1 MLMEGMTINNRAE
14 VSEADRIKTIAMLYD
29 GAANFTRVARKK
41 LEIGDATG
49 KSLYLGKTSAIV
61 SELSR
66 SLNMEGGDVSRNLKK
81 LYDFILN
88 SLHKADAQ
96 NDIRAI
102 EDVEKVIEV
111 LRSAWKEM
119 QEAKRL

>member
-1 MLMEGMTINNRAE
+1 MFMEGLTRNNRTE

-41 LEIGDATG
+41 LETGDTTG

-81 LYDFILN
+81 LYDFMLS
-88 SLHKADAQ
+88 SLHKADVK
-96 NDIRAI
+96 NDIKAI
-102 EDVEKVIEV
+102 EDVEKVIEI

-119 QEAKRL
+119 QDTKRS

>member
-1 MLMEGMTINNRAE
+1 MEGLTRNNRTE

-41 LEIGDATG
+41 LETGDTTG

-81 LYDFILN
+81 LYDFMLS
-88 SLHKADAQ
+88 SLHKADVK
-96 NDIRAI
+96 NDIKAI
-102 EDVEKVIEV
+102 EDVEKVIEI

-119 QEAKRL
+119 QDTKRS